1 MGLLMYI
8 CNMTPFLDQVAR
20 HYYDAGG
27 VEECCFI
34 FPNRRAVTF
43 FRKYL
48 GECVAR
54 AGKPMRAPE
63 MFTMNDFFYALA
75 GARQTD
81 QVHLLLELYDCYKPL
96 YEASG
101 ATAESLDEFI
111 FWGGVLLADFDDV
124 DKYRVDPDRLFTNI
138 ADFRAL
144 QDDFEY
150 LDEQQVDAIRQFLSH
165 FRTGGRYKEEF
176 RRIWDI
182 LLPLYRAF
190 NARLREKGMAYEG
203 QVYRALADRLQETPA
218 ADVLAQHFGG
228 AGKFVFV
235 GLNALNECE
244 KLLMRRLR
252 DARLAE
258 FCWDYSSDWIRDPHN
273 KSALFLLQNVLEFP
287 QAFEPDP
294 DGLPVPDIHV
304 LSVPSGVGQ
313 AKQIP
318 AILDRLGAGGI
329 ETAVVLPDEG
339 LLIPVMNSLP
349 ERIRDINVT
358 MGYPMSGSALS
369 ALMDDVAALQ
379 MHLRLKD
386 GQWYFYHRQVWSI
399 FSNSIFK
406 CLAGEEGLAKAAAI
420 REHTQYYIPQSDLVG
435 LPLFEWIF
443 QPVVQAPGER
453 DAHAIRALEDYQ
465 RHLLSNLGTAL
476 RGIPGMAL
484 ELDFVREYYLVVG
497 RLADLELP
505 ILPATYFRLEAKLL
519 GASAVP
525 FRGEPLKG
533 LQIMGPLETRALDFD
548 NVVLLSCNEGMF
560 PRRSVSASFVPA
572 ELRRGFGLP
581 TYEYQD
587 AVWAYY
593 FYRMIQR
600 AGQVWLLFDSRTEG
614 IKGGEESRYIKQLEL
629 HFGARIHRYVLRAE
643 IGRPVE
649 EPAIG
654 KTQEHLD
661 ILRNKYLSASALQN
675 YLACPAKF
683 YYYSV
688 CGLKEQDEVS
698 ETLQANDIGNVFHKT
713 MQDLYDRPDQTVTRA
728 WLQTVLKGTLIRDKV
743 RARILDALHTFEVT
757 GRNIIFEDLVCRY
770 VRKAVQRDLELLD
783 KEHKDH
789 FRILGLEKDL
799 TAEIDGFRFIG
810 YIDRLDSLE
819 PGVLRVVDYKT
830 GKVTD
835 EDFLITEANAGEVVD
850 KLFGPDNLKR
860 PKIALQLYLY
870 DRFVASEKSL
880 PDWRIVNSI
889 YQTSRL
895 FVHEVESVALSDR
908 FLQLMD
914 ERVSGLLS
922 EIADLDVP
930 FRRTE
935 DARTC
940 EWCDFKN
947 ICGR

>member
-1 MGLLMYI
+1 MI
-8 CNMTPFLDQVAR
+8 PFLDQVAR
-20 HYYDAGG
+20 HYFGR
-27 VEECCFI
+27 EEMEQSCFV
-34 FPNRRAVTF
+34 FPNRRALVF

-48 GECVAR
+48 GACAAR
-54 AGKPMRAPE
+54 AGRPLRAPE
-63 MFTMNDFFYALA
+63 LFTMNDFFYECA
-75 GARQTD
+75 GVKRQTD
-81 QVHLLLELYDCYKPL
+81 QVHLLLTLYDCYRPL

-101 ATAESLDEFI
+101 GRAESLDEFI
-111 FWGGVLLADFDDV
+111 FWGGVLLSDFNDV
-124 DKYRVDPDRLFTNI
+124 DKYRVDPGKLFTNI
-138 ADFRAL
+138 ADFRGM

-150 LDEQQVDAIRQFLSH
+150 LEEGQVAAIRQFLSH

-176 RRIWDI
+176 RRIWDL
-182 LLPLYRAF
+182 LLPLYRSF
-190 NARLREKGMAYEG
+190 NATLAEKGMAYEG
-203 QVYRALADRLQETPA
+203 QVYRMLADRLQQTPA
-218 ADVLAQHFGG
+218 ADLLQERFGDTR
-228 AGKFVFV
+228 KFVFV

-252 DARLAE
+252 DARRAE
-258 FCWDYSSDWIRDPHN
+258 FCWDFSSDWIRDPHN
-273 KSALFLLQNVLEFP
+273 KSALFLTRNVEEFP
-287 QAFEPDP
+287 QAFDPDP
-294 DGLPVPDIHV
+294 DGLPLPEIHV
-304 LSVPSGVGQ
+304 LSVPSSVGQ

-318 AILDRLGAGGI
+318 AILDRLDAGGI
-329 ETAVVLPDEG
+329 ETAVVLPDEN

-349 ERIRDINVT
+349 SRIRDVNVT
-358 MGYPMSGSALS
+358 MGYPMGGSALS

-379 MHLRLKD
+379 MHLREKD

-406 CLAGEEGLAKAAAI
+406 SLSGEAEREKAALVRKQA
-420 REHTQYYIPQSDLVG
+420 RYYIPQEELSG

-453 DAHAIRALEDYQ
+453 DSRTIRALEAYQ
-465 RHLLSNLGTAL
+465 CNLLSHLGDAL
-476 RGIPGMAL
+476 RAVPGMAL
-484 ELDFVREYYLVVG
+484 ELDFAREYYLAVG
-497 RLADLELP
+497 RLRDLDLA
-505 ILPATYFRLEAKLL
+505 IQPATYFRLLSKLL
-519 GASAVP
+519 AASAVP

-533 LQIMGPLETRALDFD
+533 LQVMGPLETRALDFD
-548 NVVLLSCNEGMF
+548 NLILLSCNEGIF

-614 IKGGEESRYIKQLEL
+614 VKGGEESRYIKQLEL

-643 IGRPVE
+643 IGRGAE
-649 EPAIG
+649 EPVIG

-661 ILRNKYLSASALQN
+661 ILREKQLSASVLQN

-683 YYYSV
+683 YYHSV
-688 CGLKEQDEVS
+688 CGLKEQDEVAES
-698 ETLQANDIGNVFHKT
+698 LEANDIGNVFHET
-713 MQDLYDRPDQTVTRA
+713 MQEIYDRPDRTVTRA
-728 WLQTVLKGTLIRDKV
+728 WLESVLKGSLIRDKV
-743 RARILDALHTFEVT
+743 RAHILKALNTFEVT

-770 VRKAVQRDLELLD
+770 VRKAVERDLELLTKAGRD
-783 KEHKDH
+783 S
-789 FRILGLEKDL
+789 FRIYGLELKR
-799 TAEIDGFRFIG
+799 TARIGDYNFVG
-810 YIDRLDSLE
+810 YIDRLDSLM
-819 PGVLRVVDYKT
+819 PGEVRVVDYKT

-835 EDFLITEANAGEVVD
+835 EDFLITEENAEEVVD
-850 KLFGPDNLKR
+850 KLFGPDNQKR

-870 DRFVASEKSL
+870 DRFVASDEAL
-880 PDWRIVNSI
+880 EGCRIVNSV

-895 FVHEVESVALSDR
+895 FVHPVESVSLNDR
-908 FLQLMD
+908 FLGLME
-914 ERVSGLLS
+914 ERVTDLLS
-922 EIADLDVP
+922 EISDLSVP

-935 DARTC
+935 DLKTC